1 MDSQKSY
8 RLVMKRL
15 VKLRDNKKTYNKE
28 IKSLRKLL
36 DDGEYTRVLPSGYH
50 HFLSEMHRKLVG
62 NVRITPKMLSAVE
75 QAIESYGNYNSPE
88 DKAKRDSMLSKI
100 TKLKY
105 LLTQCGYTRQYE
117 LEKMEFLDSITGRV
131 HAKGK
136 LTPKQAKYAN
146 QLYKQ
151 FSKRVLP

>member
-1 MDSQKSY
+1 M
-8 RLVMKRL
+8 RRL
-15 VKLRDNKKTYNKE
+15 VKLRNNKETYNKE
-28 IKSLRKLL
+28 IKRLRKLL

-62 NVRITPKMLSAVE
+62 NERITPKMLSAVE
-75 QAIESYGNYNSPE
+75 QATESYGNYNCPE

-105 LLTQCGYTRQYE
+105 LLTKCGYTRQYE
-117 LEKMEFLDSITGRV
+117 AEKMEFLNSITKRV
-131 HAKGK
+131 YSRGK

-151 FSKRVLP
+151 FSKRVLS

>member
-62 NVRITPKMLSAVE
+62 NVRITPKMLSAIE
-75 QAIESYGNYNSPE
+75 EAIESHGNYNSPE
-88 DKAKRDSMLSKI
+88 DRIHRDRMLAKI

-105 LLTQCGYTRQYE
+105 LLAQCGYTNQYAA
-117 LEKMEFLDSITGRV
+117 EKMEFLDSITGRV

>member
-1 MDSQKSY
+1 
-8 RLVMKRL
+8 MKRL
-15 VKLRDNKKTYNKE
+15 AKLRNNKEVYNKE

-62 NVRITPKMLSAVE
+62 NVRITPKMLSAIE
-75 QAIESYGNYNSPE
+75 EAIESHGNYNSPE
-88 DKAKRDSMLSKI
+88 DRIHRDRMLAKI

-105 LLTQCGYTRQYE
+105 LLAQCGYTNQYAA
-117 LEKMEFLDSITGRV
+117 EKMEFLDSITGRV

-146 QLYKQ
+146 QLFKQ

>member
-1 MDSQKSY
+1 MT
-8 RLVMKRL
+8 
-15 VKLRDNKKTYNKE
+15 NKEKYKKE
-28 IKSLRKLL
+28 IKALRKLL
-36 DDGEYTRVLPSGYH
+36 DNNDYTRTLSNGYH

-62 NVRITPKMLSAVE
+62 NSKITPKMLSAV
-75 QAIESYGNYNSPE
+75 QTAVHFHNNYNRP
-88 DKAKRDSMLSKI
+88 DIKANRDRMLSKI

-117 LEKMEFLDSITGRV
+117 CEKMEFLDSITKRV
-131 HAKGK
+131 HTKGN

-151 FSKRVLP
+151 FNKRILP

>member
-1 MDSQKSY
+1 MTNKEKY
-8 RLVMKRL
+8 KR
-15 VKLRDNKKTYNKE
+15 E

-36 DDGEYTRVLPSGYH
+36 DDNEYTRTIPVGYH
-50 HFLSEMHRKLVG
+50 SFISEMHRKLVS
-62 NVRITPKMLSAVE
+62 NYKITPKMLD
-75 QAIESYGNYNSPE
+75 AIQTAAATYETYGTPDNR
-88 DKAKRDSMLSKI
+88 KKRGSMLSKI

-117 LEKMEFLDSITGRV
+117 CDKMEFLDSITKRV
-131 HAKGK
+131 HTKGN

-151 FSKRVLP
+151 FNKRILP

>member
-1 MDSQKSY
+1 
-8 RLVMKRL
+8 MKRL
-15 VKLRDNKKTYNKE
+15 AKLRNNKEVYSKE

-62 NVRITPKMLSAVE
+62 NVRITPKMLSAIE
-75 QAIESYGNYNSPE
+75 EAIESHGNYNNPE
-88 DKAKRDSMLSKI
+88 DRIHRDRMLAKI

-105 LLTQCGYTRQYE
+105 LLAQCGYTNQYAA
-117 LEKMEFLDSITGRV
+117 EKMEFLDSITGRV

>member
-1 MDSQKSY
+1 
-8 RLVMKRL
+8 MKRL
-15 VKLRDNKKTYNKE
+15 AKLRNNKEVYSKE

-62 NVRITPKMLSAVE
+62 NVRITPKMLSAIE
-75 QAIESYGNYNSPE
+75 EAIESHGNYNNPE
-88 DKAKRDSMLSKI
+88 DRIHRDRMLAKI

-105 LLTQCGYTRQYE
+105 LLAQCGYTNQYAA
-117 LEKMEFLDSITGRV
+117 EKMEFLDSITGRV
-131 HAKGK
+131 HSRGK

-146 QLYKQ
+146 QLFKQ